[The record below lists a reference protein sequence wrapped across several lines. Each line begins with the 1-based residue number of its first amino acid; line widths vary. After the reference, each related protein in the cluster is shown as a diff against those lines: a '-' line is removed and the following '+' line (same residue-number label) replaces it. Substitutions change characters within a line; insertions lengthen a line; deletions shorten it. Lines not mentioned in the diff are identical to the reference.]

1 MKCDCFEALDS
12 EVHVHTSNLNN
23 FIPYFFLF
31 FSFLIFETE
40 GQRQNESKNL
50 NIGYGRFYSN
60 LALNTPHQLSYIRYP
75 SQQIIAK
82 EWEGI
87 FCLYNHAY
95 LVVIR

>member
-31 FSFLIFETE
+31 LNFFFETE